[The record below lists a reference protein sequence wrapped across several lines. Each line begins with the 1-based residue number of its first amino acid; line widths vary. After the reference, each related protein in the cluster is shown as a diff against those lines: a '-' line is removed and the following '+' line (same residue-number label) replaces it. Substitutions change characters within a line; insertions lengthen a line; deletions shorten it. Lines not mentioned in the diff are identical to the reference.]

1 MRFALLERVPD
12 NNQTASCIT
21 HPARGC
27 SLLRDVRSD
36 TCNNHVCESL
46 TSIHAAKRRAKP
58 VHAVVIWGASWI
70 TLRGTAARL
79 ENPFNAYALRR
90 ENGGQR
96 CSGADLQLPA
106 PAGGSQPAAAAIAAN
121 VS

>member
-58 VHAVVIWGASWI
+58 VHAVVILGRKLDNFARHGRAPGEPVQR
-70 TLRGTAARL
+70 LR
-79 ENPFNAYALRR
+79 
-90 ENGGQR
+90 
-96 CSGADLQLPA
+96 
-106 PAGGSQPAAAAIAAN
+106 AAA
-121 VS
+121 